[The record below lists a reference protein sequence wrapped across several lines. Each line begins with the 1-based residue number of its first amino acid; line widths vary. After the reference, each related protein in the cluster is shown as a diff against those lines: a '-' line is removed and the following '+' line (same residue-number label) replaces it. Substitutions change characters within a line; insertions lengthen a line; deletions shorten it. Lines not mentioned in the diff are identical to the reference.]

1 MGDAFA
7 KTHLLKP
14 SDSEMPRSQ
23 ATGTKMGKGAAR
35 AIAKNEECVE
45 HYNRIIFKAE
55 QTAAGATGTL
65 RDAGLELARVTRTP
79 GCGRLTV
86 TLQDGTKEVS
96 VPIGGT
102 VKMRGHAGTKTDRAN
117 CMCVGDTVVLRG
129 GIASAKLS
137 SKAAALIK
145 HQLKALNIVFSAS
158 LFAAEKPVSGA
169 GAGEEDDLFEEAA
182 TETDL
187 AEAAAAA
194 AEGKTIVKKAAADD
208 VDVDDI

>member
-1 MGDAFA
+1 
-7 KTHLLKP
+7 
-14 SDSEMPRSQ
+14 MPRSQ

-45 HYNRIIFKAE
+45 HYSRIIFKAD
-55 QTAAGATGTL
+55 QTAAVATGTL

-137 SKAAALIK
+137 DKAAALIK
-145 HQLKALNIVFSAS
+145 HQLKALNIVFCSA
-158 LFAAEKPVSGA
+158 LFAAEKSSSA

-194 AEGKTIVKKAAADD
+194 AEGKTVVKKAVADD

>member
-1 MGDAFA
+1 
-7 KTHLLKP
+7 
-14 SDSEMPRSQ
+14 
-23 ATGTKMGKGAAR
+23 MGKGAAR

-45 HYNRIIFKAE
+45 HYSRIIFKAE

-86 TLQDGTKEVS
+86 TLQDGTTDVS

-129 GIASAKLS
+129 GIAAAKLS
-137 SKAAALIK
+137 GKAAALIK
-145 HQLKALNIVFSAS
+145 HQLKALNIVFCAA
-158 LFAAEKPVSGA
+158 LFAAEKVAGA
-169 GAGEEDDLFEEAA
+169 GAGYDEDDLFEEAA
-182 TETDL
+182 TDADL
-187 AEAAAAA
+187 AAAAEAAAEGRTAASAA
-194 AEGKTIVKKAAADD
+194 AYAD
-208 VDVDDI
+208 VDIDEI

>member
-1 MGDAFA
+1 
-7 KTHLLKP
+7 
-14 SDSEMPRSQ
+14 
-23 ATGTKMGKGAAR
+23 MGKGAAR

-45 HYNRIIFKAE
+45 HYSRIIFKVE
-55 QTAAGATGTL
+55 QTAAVATGTL

-86 TLQDGTKEVS
+86 TLQDGTTDVS

-137 SKAAALIK
+137 NKAAALIK
-145 HQLKALNIVFSAS
+145 HQLKALNIVFCAA
-158 LFAAEKPVSGA
+158 LFAAEKSSAGA
-169 GAGEEDDLFEEAA
+169 GAGASDEDDLFEEAA
-182 TETDL
+182 TDADL
-187 AEAAAAA
+187 AAAAEAAAEGRTVVRRGDA
-194 AEGKTIVKKAAADD
+194 AEVNI
-208 VDVDDI
+208 DDI

>member
-1 MGDAFA
+1 
-7 KTHLLKP
+7 
-14 SDSEMPRSQ
+14 
-23 ATGTKMGKGAAR
+23 MGKGAAR

-55 QTAAGATGTL
+55 QTATGATGTL

-86 TLQDGTKEVS
+86 TLQDGTANVS

-137 SKAAALIK
+137 DKAAALIK
-145 HQLKALNIVFSAS
+145 HQLKALNIVFCAA
-158 LFAAEKPVSGA
+158 LFAAEKSAAGSGS
-169 GAGEEDDLFEEAA
+169 GSSDEDDLFEDAA
-182 TETDL
+182 TDADL
-187 AEAAAAA
+187 AAAAEAAA
-194 AEGKTIVKKAAADD
+194 EGRTVVRRGEAAD
-208 VDVDDI
+208 VDIDDI

>member
-1 MGDAFA
+1 
-7 KTHLLKP
+7 
-14 SDSEMPRSQ
+14 
-23 ATGTKMGKGAAR
+23 MGKGAAR

-45 HYNRIIFKAE
+45 HYSRIIFKAE
-55 QTAAGATGTL
+55 QTATEATRTL

-86 TLQDGTKEVS
+86 TLQDGTTDVS

-137 SKAAALIK
+137 GKAAALIK
-145 HQLKALNIVFSAS
+145 HQLKALNIVFSAA
-158 LFAAEKPVSGA
+158 LFAAEKSSAGSGS
-169 GAGEEDDLFEEAA
+169 EDDLFEEAA

-187 AEAAAAA
+187 AAAAEAA
-194 AEGKTIVKKAAADD
+194 AEGRTVARRVVEAE
-208 VDVDDI
+208 VDIDDI

>member
-1 MGDAFA
+1 
-7 KTHLLKP
+7 
-14 SDSEMPRSQ
+14 
-23 ATGTKMGKGAAR
+23 MGKRDAR
-35 AIAKNEECVE
+35 AAAKNEECVE
-45 HYNRIIFKAE
+45 HYSRIIFKAE

-86 TLQDGTKEVS
+86 TLQDGTTDVS

-137 SKAAALIK
+137 DKAAALIK
-145 HQLKALNIVFSAS
+145 HQLKALNIVFCAA
-158 LFAAEKPVSGA
+158 LFAAEKSA
-169 GAGEEDDLFEEAA
+169 GAGSGDEEDDLFEDAA
-182 TETDL
+182 TDADL
-187 AEAAAAA
+187 AAAAEAAAEGRTVVRRGEA
-194 AEGKTIVKKAAADD
+194 AEVNIDE
-208 VDVDDI
+208 I

>member
-1 MGDAFA
+1 
-7 KTHLLKP
+7 
-14 SDSEMPRSQ
+14 MPRSQ

-35 AIAKNEECVE
+35 AIAKNDGCVE
-45 HYNRIIFKAE
+45 HYSRIIFKAE
-55 QTAAGATGTL
+55 QTAADATGTL

-86 TLQDGTKEVS
+86 TLQDGTANVS

-137 SKAAALIK
+137 DKAAALIK
-145 HQLKALNIVFSAS
+145 HQLKALNIVFCAA
-158 LFAAEKPVSGA
+158 LFAAAPASGA
-169 GAGEEDDLFEEAA
+169 GAGSGDEDDLFEEAA
-182 TETDL
+182 TDADL
-187 AEAAAAA
+187 AAAAEAAAEGRTVVRRGEA
-194 AEGKTIVKKAAADD
+194 AEVNI
-208 VDVDDI
+208 DDI

>member
-1 MGDAFA
+1 
-7 KTHLLKP
+7 
-14 SDSEMPRSQ
+14 
-23 ATGTKMGKGAAR
+23 MGKGAAR

-45 HYNRIIFKAE
+45 HYSRIIFKAE
-55 QTAAGATGTL
+55 QTATEATRTL

-86 TLQDGTKEVS
+86 TLQDGTTDVS

-158 LFAAEKPVSGA
+158 LFAAEKSSAGA
-169 GAGEEDDLFEEAA
+169 GASDEDDLFEEAA
-182 TETDL
+182 TDADL
-187 AEAAAAA
+187 AAAAEAAAEGRTVVRRGEA
-194 AEGKTIVKKAAADD
+194 AEVNI
-208 VDVDDI
+208 DDI

>member
-1 MGDAFA
+1 
-7 KTHLLKP
+7 
-14 SDSEMPRSQ
+14 
-23 ATGTKMGKGAAR
+23 MGKGAAR

-45 HYNRIIFKAE
+45 HYSRIIFKAE
-55 QTAAGATGTL
+55 QTGAGATGTL

-86 TLQDGTKEVS
+86 TLQDGTTDVS

-137 SKAAALIK
+137 DKAAALIK
-145 HQLKALNIVFSAS
+145 HQLKALNIVFCAA
-158 LFAAEKPVSGA
+158 LFAAEKSGA
-169 GAGEEDDLFEEAA
+169 GAGASDEDDLFEDAA
-182 TETDL
+182 TDADL
-187 AEAAAAA
+187 AAAAEAAAEGRTVVRRGEA
-194 AEGKTIVKKAAADD
+194 AEVNI
-208 VDVDDI
+208 DDI

>member
-1 MGDAFA
+1 
-7 KTHLLKP
+7 
-14 SDSEMPRSQ
+14 
-23 ATGTKMGKGAAR
+23 MGKGAAR

-45 HYNRIIFKAE
+45 HYSRIIFKAD
-55 QTAAGATGTL
+55 QTAAVATGTL

-137 SKAAALIK
+137 GKAAALIK
-145 HQLKALNIVFSAS
+145 HQLKALNIVFCSA
-158 LFAAEKPVSGA
+158 LFAAEKSSSA
-169 GAGEEDDLFEEAA
+169 EDDLFEEAA

-187 AEAAAAA
+187 AEATAAA
-194 AEGKTIVKKAAADD
+194 AEGKTVVKKAVADD

>member
-1 MGDAFA
+1 
-7 KTHLLKP
+7 
-14 SDSEMPRSQ
+14 MPRSQ

-45 HYNRIIFKAE
+45 HYSRIIFKAD
-55 QTAAGATGTL
+55 QTAAVATGTL

-137 SKAAALIK
+137 GKAAALIK
-145 HQLKALNIVFSAS
+145 HQLKALNIVFCSA
-158 LFAAEKPVSGA
+158 LFAAEKSSSA
-169 GAGEEDDLFEEAA
+169 EDDLFEEAA

-187 AEAAAAA
+187 AEATAAA
-194 AEGKTIVKKAAADD
+194 AEGKTVVKKAVADD

>member
-1 MGDAFA
+1 M
-7 KTHLLKP
+7 
-14 SDSEMPRSQ
+14 
-23 ATGTKMGKGAAR
+23 
-35 AIAKNEECVE
+35 E
-45 HYNRIIFKAE
+45 HYSRIIFKAE
-55 QTAAGATGTL
+55 QTAAGATRTL

-86 TLQDGTKEVS
+86 TLQDGTTDVS

-129 GIASAKLS
+129 GIAAAKLS
-137 SKAAALIK
+137 GKAASLIK
-145 HQLKALNIVFSAS
+145 LQLKELNIVFCAA
-158 LFAAEKPVSGA
+158 LFAAEKSAAA
-169 GAGEEDDLFEEAA
+169 GSGEEDDLFEDAA

-194 AEGKTIVKKAAADD
+194 AEGKTVTKRGAEAEVNI
-208 VDVDDI
+208 DDI

>member
-1 MGDAFA
+1 
-7 KTHLLKP
+7 
-14 SDSEMPRSQ
+14 MPRSQ

-45 HYNRIIFKAE
+45 HYSRIIFKAE
-55 QTAAGATGTL
+55 QTATEATRTL

-86 TLQDGTKEVS
+86 TLQDGTTDVS

-137 SKAAALIK
+137 DKAAALIK

-158 LFAAEKPVSGA
+158 LFAAEKTAGA
-169 GAGEEDDLFEEAA
+169 GAGAGASDEDDLFEEAA
-182 TETDL
+182 TDADL
-187 AEAAAAA
+187 AAAAEAAAEGRTVVRRGEA
-194 AEGKTIVKKAAADD
+194 AEVNI
-208 VDVDDI
+208 DDI

>member
-1 MGDAFA
+1 
-7 KTHLLKP
+7 
-14 SDSEMPRSQ
+14 
-23 ATGTKMGKGAAR
+23 MGKGAAR

-45 HYNRIIFKAE
+45 HYSRIIFKAE
-55 QTAAGATGTL
+55 QTATEATRTL

-86 TLQDGTKEVS
+86 TLQDGTTDVS

-137 SKAAALIK
+137 DKAAALIK
-145 HQLKALNIVFSAS
+145 HQLKALNIVFCAA
-158 LFAAEKPVSGA
+158 LFAAAPASGA
-169 GAGEEDDLFEEAA
+169 GASDEDDLFEDAA
-182 TETDL
+182 TDADL
-187 AEAAAAA
+187 AAAAAAAA
-194 AEGKTIVKKAAADD
+194 AEGRTVVRRGEEAE
-208 VDVDDI
+208 VDIDDI